1 MLKKI
6 MQKIIN
12 RFGMLYTI
20 ELGLGGGF
28 LIAMVIFTLQ
38 MAVPTK
44 QVFFESQASDAI
56 QPTSAGSLP
65 DDSQKNH
72 TDLRET
78 LGLIKPGLFKAASGL
93 NDKPMADKTIER
105 IRSQLKL
112 QCIMPMGGKTFAYI
126 NIKDT
131 GLKKCTVGEKIC
143 DLFTVI
149 SINEKTVE
157 ISIIDHKVKLSL

>member
-20 ELGLGGGF
+20 ELGLGGWF
-28 LIAMVIFTLQ
+28 LIAMIIFTLQ

-44 QVFFESQASDAI
+44 RVFFESQASDTI
-56 QPTSAGSLP
+56 QLTSAGSLP
-65 DDSQKNH
+65 DDSQKNS
-72 TDLRET
+72 TNLRET

-93 NDKPMADKTIER
+93 SDKPMADKTIER

-112 QCIMPMGGKTFAYI
+112 QCIMQMSGKAAAYI
-126 NIKDT
+126 NIKNM

-149 SINEKTVE
+149 SINEKSVE
-157 ISIIDHKVKLSL
+157 ISIIDHRVMLYP

>member
-56 QPTSAGSLP
+56 QPISAGSLP

-72 TDLRET
+72 INLRET
-78 LGLIKPGLFKAASGL
+78 LQLIKPGLFKAASGL

-112 QCIMPMGGKTFAYI
+112 QCIMQMDGKAAAYI
-126 NIKDT
+126 NIKNT
-131 GLKKCTVGEKIC
+131 GLKKCTVGEKVC

-149 SINEKTVE
+149 SINEKCVE
-157 ISIIDHKVKLSL
+157 ISIIDHRVKLYP